1 MEVQPREFPVE
12 LFNLP
17 HVLYF
22 LDGKES
28 GNHVMLLST
37 ERIRSL
43 ALPGP
48 TSFLERSRAA
58 GNSKMASFSVDLA
71 NVHVVTNKEEQN
83 DGDDD
88 EDDHQQQQQQQ
99 EPRHTFNILHA
110 ANIMNDHEHR
120 LWKTAMIIHYWYQQ
134 W

>member
-1 MEVQPREFPVE
+1 
-12 LFNLP
+12 
-17 HVLYF
+17 
-22 LDGKES
+22 
-28 GNHVMLLST
+28 
-37 ERIRSL
+37 
-43 ALPGP
+43 
-48 TSFLERSRAA
+48 
-58 GNSKMASFSVDLA
+58 MASFSVDLA